1 MRKSI
6 CFLMSIILFF
16 ACNDEPLPEVLSTFI
31 LQNKTSDNVIITLY
45 SHDTKDTV
53 IQLNTNDSCQFN
65 YVSIRGPFPYRMPL
79 DEYDSIDIEKET
91 DIKRYLYKDHT
102 GPFNLKNYVS
112 IDTTVDKKKKK
123 CELYKYTFFY
133 YID

>member
-53 IQLNTNDSCQFN
+53 I
-65 YVSIRGPFPYRMPL
+65 
-79 DEYDSIDIEKET
+79 
-91 DIKRYLYKDHT
+91 
-102 GPFNLKNYVS
+102 
-112 IDTTVDKKKKK
+112 
-123 CELYKYTFFY
+123 
-133 YID
+133 